1 MRGRDLSKAQWQAGH
16 LVSPPPH
23 TLLKTKGW
31 GCVVEVNREGLTEMF
46 HTACVG
52 PPLLPAVALTHPG
65 LYAKGWQ
72 DVKESP

>member
-1 MRGRDLSKAQWQAGH
+1 M
-16 LVSPPPH
+16 
-23 TLLKTKGW
+23 
-31 GCVVEVNREGLTEMF
+31 VEVNREGLTEMF